1 MTAML
6 ASSEVA
12 GSLDQLVLDRELV
25 SPETLAR
32 ARAVQSETGE
42 RLDAVLTRLGLISEV
57 ALAKAIS
64 DATGYRLATA
74 DDFPAE
80 PVAADTLAPRFLRDA
95 RAVPLRQT
103 PAWSRDRFRRS
114 ARCLRREG
122 ARLRAGVPKCCRFV
136 ARTSDVEAALD
147 RLYGAPNQAAGKRIR
162 APTTMTRMWS
172 G

>member
-42 RLDAVLTRLGLISEV
+42 RLDAVLTRLGLISEIALLPV
-57 ALAKAIS
+57 AL
-64 DATGYRLATA
+64 
-74 DDFPAE
+74 
-80 PVAADTLAPRFLRDA
+80 
-95 RAVPLRQT
+95 Q
-103 PAWSRDRFRRS
+103 
-114 ARCLRREG
+114 
-122 ARLRAGVPKCCRFV
+122 
-136 ARTSDVEAALD
+136 
-147 RLYGAPNQAAGKRIR
+147 
-162 APTTMTRMWS
+162 PTWK